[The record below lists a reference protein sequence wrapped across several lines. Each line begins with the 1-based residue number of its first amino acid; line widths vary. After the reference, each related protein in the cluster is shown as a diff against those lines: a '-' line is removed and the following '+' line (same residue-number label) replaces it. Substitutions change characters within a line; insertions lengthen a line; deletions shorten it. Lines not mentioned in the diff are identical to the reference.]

1 MTCAVAFP
9 GGAALWE
16 RRRAAAGV
24 VTPRGIALA
33 SRNIVM
39 ERAQAAALAS
49 AGVGLLVLALKF
61 FAWWITGSL
70 ALYSDALE
78 SIINVVAAMT
88 AFVALRVAAQPA
100 DQNHPYGHHK
110 AEYFSAVIEG
120 ALIIVAA
127 VVILRDAYDAIL
139 APKTLDAP
147 LVGVAVNGVATIIN
161 LVWGMMLVRRGR
173 DWRSPALVA
182 DGKHVL
188 ADVFTSGG
196 VLIGLGAATATGW
209 AILDPII
216 AAVVA
221 VNILWSGG
229 TMVRDSVNGL
239 MDEAAPA
246 EMVGQIRRLISE
258 HGEGALEAHDVRTRH
273 AGQVTFIDFHLVVPG
288 EMTVAESHAICDRL
302 EAAIEGAVEG
312 AVVTIHV
319 EPAEEAKQRGLPVI

>member
-1 MTCAVAFP
+1 
-9 GGAALWE
+9 
-16 RRRAAAGV
+16 
-24 VTPRGIALA
+24 
-33 SRNIVM
+33 M

-49 AGVGLLVLALKF
+49 AGVGLLVLGLKF

-127 VVILRDAYDAIL
+127 IVILRDAYDAL
-139 APKTLDAP
+139 QAPKTLDAP
-147 LVGVAVNGVATIIN
+147 LVGVAVNGFATVIN
-161 LVWGMMLVRRGR
+161 LVWGLMLVRRGR

-196 VLIGLGAATATGW
+196 VLIGLGLATATGW
-209 AILDPII
+209 AILDPVI
-216 AAVVA
+216 AVVVA
-221 VNILWSGG
+221 LNILWSGG
-229 TMVRDSVNGL
+229 AMVRDSVSGL
-239 MDEAAPA
+239 MDQAAPA

-319 EPAEEAKQRGLPVI
+319 EPGEEAKQRGLPVI

>member
-1 MTCAVAFP
+1 
-9 GGAALWE
+9 
-16 RRRAAAGV
+16 
-24 VTPRGIALA
+24 
-33 SRNIVM
+33 M

-61 FAWWITGSL
+61 GAWWITGSL

-100 DQNHPYGHHK
+100 DQDHPYGHHK

-127 VVILRDAYDAIL
+127 VVILRDAYDAL
-139 APKTLDAP
+139 QAPKMLDAP
-147 LVGVAVNGVATIIN
+147 LMGVAVNGLATVIN
-161 LVWGMMLVRRGR
+161 LVWGVMLVRRGR

-196 VLIGLGAATATGW
+196 VLIGLGLATATGW
-209 AILDPII
+209 AILDPVI
-216 AAVVA
+216 AVVVA
-221 VNILWSGG
+221 LNILWSGG
-229 TMVRDSVNGL
+229 AMVRDSVNGL
-239 MDEAAPA
+239 MDQAAPA
-246 EMVGQIRRLISE
+246 EMVTQIRRLISE

-302 EAAIEGAVEG
+302 EAAIEGAVAG

-319 EPAEEAKQRGLPVI
+319 EPGEEAKQRGLPVI

>member
-1 MTCAVAFP
+1 
-9 GGAALWE
+9 
-16 RRRAAAGV
+16 
-24 VTPRGIALA
+24 
-33 SRNIVM
+33 M

-49 AGVGLLVLALKF
+49 AGVGLLVLGLKF

-127 VVILRDAYDAIL
+127 VVILRDAYDAVL

-196 VLIGLGAATATGW
+196 VLIGVGLATATGW

-229 TMVRDSVNGL
+229 AMVRDSVNGL
-239 MDEAAPA
+239 MDEAAPP